1 MNEGAIDLDKQVTTE
16 MHRWRTE
23 ASLELCYVPLYKVQ
37 PDKIKIAFNNARSL
51 NKHFQDIEHEPNVL
65 AADVIGF
72 AESRLCA
79 RDQNV
84 HFSLRRCN
92 LVRLDDT
99 QYESLNRPSHG
110 LALYMKEYLEVQ
122 KLEKLQCQSCEFIY
136 AALHSR
142 QKGHFQVVILYKY
155 PKSSQ
160 RDFKTDLQ
168 CHLRPVVDLNAKL
181 VILGDF
187 NIQIE
192 CVSSQFVHFM
202 ETLFSCVQHIGEPT
216 CDFGSTLDLVFA
228 NCHAFCDVIDAY
240 WSDHKL
246 VYCVFDN

>member
-1 MNEGAIDLDKQVTTE
+1 M
-16 MHRWRTE
+16 
-23 ASLELCYVPLYKVQ
+23 
-37 PDKIKIAFNNARSL
+37 F
-51 NKHFQDIEHEPNVL
+51 

-79 RDQNV
+79 RDENV
-84 HFSLRRCN
+84 HFSLRRFK
-92 LVRLDDT
+92 LVRLDDS

-110 LALYMKEYLEVQ
+110 LALYMQEYIEVQ

-142 QKGHFQVVILYKY
+142 QKGHFQVVVLYKY

-160 RDFKTDLQ
+160 RDFKTELQ

-192 CVSSQFVHFM
+192 CVGSQFVLFM
-202 ETLFSCVQHIGEPT
+202 ETRFSCVQHIEEPT

-228 NCHAFCDVIDAY
+228 NCQAFCDVIEAY

-246 VYCVFDN
+246 VYCAFDN